1 MRLNLKALWFLGYA
15 LAILCSW
22 MVVAPA
28 YAATEYTA
36 GPWKLVRSGVTQ
48 PTDYL
53 THAACDAVLRSQ
65 TVAIGSTVTFRCQQ
79 TTIARG
85 VRDPQVCPVRP
96 APVSRPGA
104 CPVGTT
110 GSWTQTSAFISAP
123 YPTCWTQGPFV
134 PQEPPIG
141 ACVAPPTV
149 NRPPVIT
156 GTAPATATV
165 GQLYVFAPTIT
176 DLDGDQITVRI
187 GSRPAWISMSTATG
201 RISGTPTEPGTVS
214 PITIAVSDGR
224 GGVASYSTPTITIAS
239 AGPTQPPPPSE
250 PPSTQPPPTE
260 PPTGTGTA
268 LLNWTPSTHNTD
280 GTPATLTGFRIRY
293 GRAAD
298 NLAQTAE
305 VGPVATYTV
314 TGLASGAWF
323 FGVSAVSASGEGAQ
337 SNIATKVVP

>member
-85 VRDPQVCPVRP
+85 VRDPQ
-96 APVSRPGA
+96 
-104 CPVGTT
+104 
-110 GSWTQTSAFISAP
+110 
-123 YPTCWTQGPFV
+123 
-134 PQEPPIG
+134 
-141 ACVAPPTV
+141 

-176 DLDGDQITVRI
+176 DPDGDQITVRI

-250 PPSTQPPPTE
+250 PPPTE

-268 LLNWTPSTHNTD
+268 RLNWTPSTHNTD

-293 GRAAD
+293 GRVAD